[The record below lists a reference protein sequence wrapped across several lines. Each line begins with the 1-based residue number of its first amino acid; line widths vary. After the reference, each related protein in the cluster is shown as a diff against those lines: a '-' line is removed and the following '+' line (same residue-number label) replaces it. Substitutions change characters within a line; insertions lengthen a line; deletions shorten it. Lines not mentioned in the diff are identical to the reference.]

1 MSHPPKITRVSFV
14 LAVHDLARSTR
25 YWRDVLGFEQLK
37 VDAPGWSFMR
47 RDEVGV
53 NIGECRD
60 AIAPADLGDHSYFA
74 YIVFDDLD
82 TYRDEIAGRGAEVT
96 EPKNEPWGMREA
108 RLKTIDSHRIMLAQ
122 QLKR

>member
-1 MSHPPKITRVSFV
+1 VSFV

-25 YWRDVLGFEQLK
+25 YWRDVLGFEHLK

-60 AIAPADLGDHSYFA
+60 AIAPAELGDHSYFA

-108 RLKTIDSHRIMLAQ
+108 RLKTIDGHRIMLAQ